1 MTEHMLVDVF
11 VEGEGGGNRVAVLPD
26 APEMSADR
34 MQKIAAKLNLSE
46 TAFVT
51 RSDDSSYDVRIFT
64 PREELPFAGHPTLGT
79 AWALLHVGRLK
90 GNAYTQ
96 HSAAGATE
104 VWGEGDVLWL
114 RRTGRSSDDRDRTH
128 PQIEEELAAALG
140 LEREDIGFDARE
152 LGRSGELR
160 PALSDAGL
168 VHLCVPVRDIATLG
182 RIEVDPEKLSAL
194 SHEGAY
200 CFSTDRPGNV
210 HARGFFPDYG
220 ITEDPATGSG
230 AASLGI
236 YLAERTGAISFEV
249 LQGVEMGAPSR
260 LFVKAKPG
268 EVAVGGRCIFLV
280 GSPAK

>member
-1 MTEHMLVDVF
+1 MSDHILLNVF
-11 VEGEGGGNRVAVLPD
+11 VEGDGGGNAVAVFPD
-26 APEMSADR
+26 APEMPADR
-34 MQKIAAKLNLSE
+34 MQEIAAELNLSE
-46 TAFVT
+46 TTFVT

-79 AWALLHVGRLK
+79 AWALLHEGRLK
-90 GNAYTQ
+90 GDAYTQ
-96 HSAAGATE
+96 NSAAGATD
-104 VWGEGDVLWL
+104 VWREGDVLWL
-114 RRTGRSSDDRDRTH
+114 RRTGNSSDDRDRTH
-128 PQIEEELAAALG
+128 PQIGDELARAFG
-140 LEREDIGFDARE
+140 LEPEDIGFDARE

-168 VHLCVPVRDIATLG
+168 VHLCVPLRDVATLG
-182 RIEVDPEKLSAL
+182 RVEVDAARLSAL

-200 CFSTDRPGNV
+200 CFSADRPGYL

-220 ITEDPATGSG
+220 IAEDPATGSG

-236 YLAERTGAISFEV
+236 YLADRIDAISFEV
-249 LQGVEMGAPSR
+249 FQGVEMGAPSH
-260 LFVKAKPG
+260 LFVKAEPG